1 MLASIGLIALAM
13 LIAPPLA
20 CRMDQRAGWLLA
32 LAPLAA
38 FVHFLT
44 QMPVVASGGVITSS
58 LAWVPALGVELS
70 FRLDGLSL
78 LFALLI
84 TGIGTLIVLYA
95 GAYLSEHRHLGRF
108 YAYLLAFMAAMLGL
122 VLADDLIAMFVF
134 WELTS
139 VTSFLLIAF
148 QHDKAESRRAALQAL
163 LITGGG
169 GLALLAGLILL
180 GNVGGSWQFSGLSG
194 EAIADHALYPAIL
207 VLVLIG
213 AFTKSAQLPFH
224 LWLPNAMA
232 APTPVSAY
240 LHSATMV
247 KAGVYLLARLNPA
260 LGGSTS
266 WSTILITI
274 GAATALVGAVL
285 AIRQTDLKRV
295 LAYTTV
301 TVLGQLTML
310 LGTNT
315 HYGLQAFAIYLVA
328 HAFYKAALF
337 MAVGAVDHA
346 TGTRQISL
354 LGGLMRHMPLT
365 GFAVALAAF
374 SNAGLPPF
382 FGFIAKE
389 FKYAGLIELGL
400 AGWIT
405 TAVMILTN
413 ALLLTAAGVV
423 FVRTFLGKE
432 GRYPHAP
439 HEASLPMWIGPMLLA
454 IGGFI
459 FGAFNNL
466 AEVWLIDAAVQAVSR
481 TVVPVNLYLWGGFT
495 PALLASL
502 LTVALGV
509 FFYLQRTRLR
519 RRLSLWRVL
528 WRVSG
533 DMIWDRLLKRI
544 FAFASRVADRFQ
556 HGSLRQH
563 ISWLVL
569 AIVVCALIGMAAS
582 TADDLVW
589 PEVTSPVNIAAL
601 LGCVLAVAGAA
612 AAATMPGRV
621 ALVATLGASGLG
633 MAMIFLAA
641 RAPDVAITQLMVE
654 TLTVIFLALVL
665 RKLPPTQLVGSRK
678 PAARRFHA
686 LVAIVLGGVVTA
698 MMLMTVSQPL
708 PGDIARWYLDN
719 SLPGGNGANVVN
731 VILVD
736 FRALDTLGEIL
747 VVGLAGLAA
756 AGLLAERARSGGR
769 PDSGGFDPA
778 DGARRPVRAGST
790 PDRPEFAERPAAP
803 TSRGSADFASVLL
816 RQAILPLSGLLA
828 LVSLMLLWRG
838 HNLPGG
844 GFIGGLVAAS
854 ATVLLALAFGVARAR
869 SVLRVSPVVMLAAGL
884 ALAAGAGVI
893 GLVQGEAFLTGNWIF
908 PGGLPLG
915 TPLLFDVGVFL
926 TVLGAVLHMLL
937 PLIGQED

>member
-1 MLASIGLIALAM
+1 MLASIGLIAFAM
-13 LIAPPLA
+13 LAAVPLVG
-20 CRMDQRAGWLLA
+20 RLGERAGWVLA

-38 FVHFLT
+38 FVHFLAH
-44 QMPVVASGGVITSS
+44 MPTVAGGGVVTSS
-58 LAWVPALGVELS
+58 LAWVPALGVELA

-95 GAYLSEHRHLGRF
+95 GAYLSDHHHLGRF
-108 YAYLLAFMAAMLGL
+108 HAYLLGFMAAMLGL

-139 VTSFLLIAF
+139 VCSFLLIAF

-180 GNVGGSWQFSGLSG
+180 GSVGGSWQFSGLSG
-194 EAIADHALYPAIL
+194 EAIAEHALYPAIL
-207 VLVLIG
+207 ALVLIG

-266 WSTILITI
+266 WGTILITV

-301 TVLGQLTML
+301 TVLGQLVML

-337 MAVGAVDHA
+337 MAVGAIDHA
-346 TGTRQISL
+346 TGTRQIAL
-354 LGGLMRHMPLT
+354 LGGLIRHMPLT

-389 FKYAGLIELGL
+389 FKYAGLIELGV
-400 AGWIT
+400 AGWVT

-413 ALLLTAAGVV
+413 ALLLTAAGLV
-423 FVRTFLGKE
+423 FVRAFLGRE
-432 GRYPHAP
+432 GRYPQPP
-439 HEASLPMWIGPMLLA
+439 HEVSLPMWLGPMLLA
-454 IGGFI
+454 IGGFV

-481 TVVPVNLYLWGGFT
+481 ATVPVNLYLWGGVT

-533 DMIWDRLLKRI
+533 DRIWDRLLKRVFV
-544 FAFASRVADRFQ
+544 FAGGVAERFQ

-563 ISWLVL
+563 ISALVL
-569 AIVVCALIGMAAS
+569 AIAGCALIGLFAS
-582 TADDLVW
+582 SGDGLAW
-589 PEVTSPVNIAAL
+589 PQATSPINLAAL

-612 AAATMPGRV
+612 AAAVSPGRV

-633 MAMIFLAA
+633 MAMFFLAA

-665 RKLPPTQLVGSRK
+665 RRLPPTRLVGSRK
-678 PAARRFHA
+678 PAAKRFHA
-686 LVAIVLGGVVTA
+686 VVAIVIGAVVAA
-698 MMLMTVSQPL
+698 MMLTTVSQPL

-719 SLPGGNGANVVN
+719 SLPGGHGANVVN

-756 AGLLAERARSGGR
+756 AGLLAGG
-769 PDSGGFDPA
+769 GGQQPGTPTR
-778 DGARRPVRAGST
+778 GATA
-790 PDRPEFAERPAAP
+790 
-803 TSRGSADFASVLL
+803 GSADFGSVLL
-816 RQAILPLSGLLA
+816 RQGILPLSALLA
-828 LVSLMLLWRG
+828 LAALMLLWRG

-854 ATVLLALAFGVARAR
+854 AAVLVALAFGTTRARAL
-869 SVLRVSPVVMLAAGL
+869 LRVPPLAMLAGGLGVAACAGLVGLFHGGPFLAGHWIFPAGL
-884 ALAAGAGVI
+884 A
-893 GLVQGEAFLTGNWIF
+893 
-908 PGGLPLG
+908 LG
-915 TPLLFDVGVFL
+915 TPLLFDLGVFL
-926 TVLGAVLHMLL
+926 TVLGAVLHVLL
-937 PLIGQED
+937 GVLERED

>member
-38 FVHFLT
+38 FIHFLT
-44 QMPVVASGGVITSS
+44 QMPVVASGGVIMSS

-169 GLALLAGLILL
+169 LALLAGLILL
-180 GNVGGSWQFSGLSG
+180 GNVGGSWQFSGLSPQV
-194 EAIADHALYPAIL
+194 IADHALYPAIL
-207 VLVLIG
+207 TLVLIG
-213 AFTKSAQLPFH
+213 AFTKSAQVPFH

-266 WSTILITI
+266 WSTILITV

-301 TVLGQLTML
+301 VVLGQLTML

-365 GFAVALAAF
+365 GVAVALAAF

-481 TVVPVNLYLWGGFT
+481 TVVPVDLYLWGGFT

-502 LTVALGV
+502 LTVTLGV

-519 RRLSLWRVL
+519 RRLSL

-569 AIVVCALIGMAAS
+569 AIAVCALIGMAAS

-589 PEVTSPVNIAAL
+589 PEQTSPVNIAAL

-665 RKLPPTQLVGSRK
+665 RKLPPTRLVGSRK

-686 LVAIVLGGVVTA
+686 IVAVVLGGVVSA

-708 PGDIARWYLDN
+708 PGDIAQWYLAN
-719 SLPGGNGANVVN
+719 SLPGGKGANVVN

-756 AGLLAERARSGGR
+756 AGLLAGTTRSGARQARRATDNG
-769 PDSGGFDPA
+769 A
-778 DGARRPVRAGST
+778 GARRIEQAGST
-790 PDRPEFAERPAAP
+790 AERSDRAEGPADSA
-803 TSRGSADFASVLL
+803 SQGSADFGSVLL
-816 RQAILPLSGLLA
+816 RQGILPLSALLA
-828 LVSLMLLWRG
+828 LISLVLLWRG

-854 ATVLLALAFGVARAR
+854 AAVLLALAFGVGRARA
-869 SVLRVSPVVMLAAGL
+869 VLRVTPVALLAVGL
-884 ALAAGAGVI
+884 AVAAGAGVI
-893 GLVQGEAFLTGNWIF
+893 GLVHGEAFLTGNWIF
-908 PGGLPLG
+908 PAGLPLG

-926 TVLGAVLHMLL
+926 TVLGAVLHMLFRL
-937 PLIGQED
+937 LEREA

>member
-1 MLASIGLIALAM
+1 MFAGIALIAFAM
-13 LIAPPLA
+13 LIAPLLARPL
-20 CRMDQRAGWLLA
+20 DDRAGWVLA
-32 LAPLAA
+32 IAPLTA
-38 FVHFLT
+38 FGYFL
-44 QMPVVASGGVITSS
+44 S
-58 LAWVPALGVELS
+58 LVPEVALGEVVTQRFVWVAALDVELA
-70 FRLDGLSL
+70 FRVDGLSL

-84 TGIGTLIVLYA
+84 SGIGTLIVLYA
-95 GAYLSEHRHLGRF
+95 GAYLSDHHHLGRF
-108 YAYLLAFMAAMLGL
+108 YAYLLGFMAAMLGL

-139 VTSFLLIAF
+139 VTSFLLISF
-148 QHDKAESRRAALQAL
+148 QHDKADSRRSALQAL

-180 GNVGGSWQFSGLSG
+180 GSVGGSWQFSGLSA
-194 EAIADHALYPAIL
+194 EAIAQHAAYPAIL
-207 VLVLIG
+207 TLVLIG
-213 AFTKSAQLPFH
+213 AFTKSAQIPFH

-260 LGGSTS
+260 LGGSAS

-346 TGTRQISL
+346 TGTRQISN
-354 LGGLMRHMPLT
+354 LGGLLRYMPLT

-400 AGWIT
+400 AGWVT

-413 ALLLTAAGVV
+413 ALLLTAAGLV

-432 GRYPHAP
+432 GRYPRKP
-439 HEASLPMWIGPMLLA
+439 HEVSLLMWIGPMLLA
-454 IGGFI
+454 VGGFV

-466 AEVWLIDAAVQAVSR
+466 AEVWLIDAAVQAVSSSA
-481 TVVPVNLYLWGGFT
+481 VPVDLYLWGGFT
-495 PALLASL
+495 PALLASAI
-502 LTVALGV
+502 TVALGV

-533 DMIWDRLLKRI
+533 DMLWDRLLKRVFL
-544 FAFASRVADRFQ
+544 FAGGIADRFQ

-563 ISWLVL
+563 ISALVI
-569 AIVVCALIGMAAS
+569 AIAGFALIGLFAS
-582 TADDLVW
+582 TGEDLAW
-589 PEVTSPVNIAAL
+589 PDVSSPLNLAAVV
-601 LGCVLAVAGAA
+601 GCALAVAGAA
-612 AAATMPGRV
+612 AAAVMPGRV
-621 ALVATLGASGLG
+621 ALIATLGASGLG
-633 MAMIFLAA
+633 LAMFFLAS

-665 RKLPPTQLVGSRK
+665 RNLPPTRMVGSRK
-678 PAARRFHA
+678 PAAKRFHA
-686 LVAIVLGGVVTA
+686 IVALVIGAVVTA

-719 SLPGGNGANVVN
+719 SLPGGHGANVVN

-747 VVGLAGLAA
+747 VVGLAALAA
-756 AGLLAERARSGGR
+756 ANLLGSGKPGKTA
-769 PDSGGFDPA
+769 SE
-778 DGARRPVRAGST
+778 GS
-790 PDRPEFAERPAAP
+790 
-803 TSRGSADFASVLL
+803 SDFASVLL
-816 RQAILPLSGLLA
+816 RQGIRPLSALLA
-828 LVSLMLLWRG
+828 LISLMLLWRG

-844 GFIGGLVAAS
+844 GFIGGLVGATAA
-854 ATVLLALAFGVARAR
+854 VLLALAFGVNRARA
-869 SVLRVSPVVMLAAGL
+869 VLRVPPAIILALGL
-884 ALAAGAGVI
+884 ACAAGAGVI
-893 GLVQGEAFLTGNWIF
+893 GLLQGQPFLTGGWIF

-926 TVLGAVLHMLL
+926 TVVGAVLHMLFRL
-937 PLIGQED
+937 LEREA

>member
-1 MLASIGLIALAM
+1 VLASIGLIGLAALLAPAFTAR
-13 LIAPPLA
+13 LQSRAAWVLAIAPLA
-20 CRMDQRAGWLLA
+20 C
-32 LAPLAA
+32 
-38 FVHFLT
+38 FVHFLVL
-44 QMPVVASGGVITSS
+44 MGDVAGGGVLEQT
-58 LAWVPALGVELS
+58 LPWVPALGVELS

-95 GAYLSEHRHLGRF
+95 GAYLSDHHHLGRF
-108 YAYLLAFMAAMLGL
+108 HAYLLAFMAAMLGL
-122 VLADDLIAMFVF
+122 VLSDDLIAMFVF

-148 QHDKAESRRAALQAL
+148 QHDKGESRRAALQAL

-169 GLALLAGLILL
+169 GLALLAGLVLL
-180 GNVGGSWQFSGLSG
+180 GIAGGSWQFSGLSG
-194 EAIADHALYPAIL
+194 EAIAGHALYPAIL
-207 VLVLIG
+207 ALVLLG

-232 APTPVSAY
+232 APTPVSAF

-247 KAGVYLLARLNPA
+247 KAGVYLLARLNPT
-260 LGGSTS
+260 LGDSIA
-266 WSTILITI
+266 WSTILITV

-346 TGTRQISL
+346 TGTRQIAR
-354 LGGLMRHMPLT
+354 LGGLMRYMPLT

-432 GRYPHAP
+432 GNYPHTP
-439 HEASLPMWIGPMLLA
+439 HEASLPMWLGPMLLA
-454 IGGFI
+454 VGGFV

-466 AEVWLIDAAVQAVSR
+466 AEVWLIDAAVQAVSSAA
-481 TVVPVNLYLWGGFT
+481 VPVKLYLWGGVT

-502 LTVALGV
+502 VTVALGV

-533 DMIWDRLLKRI
+533 DMVWDRLLKRV
-544 FAFASRVADRFQ
+544 FVFASGVADRFQ

-563 ISWLVL
+563 VAVLVV
-569 AIVVCALIGMAAS
+569 ATTGFALIGLSAS
-582 TADDLVW
+582 TDGLFAW
-589 PEVTSPVNIAAL
+589 PQATSPINPAAL
-601 LGCVLAVAGAA
+601 VGCVLAVAGAGA
-612 AAATMPGRV
+612 AAVMSGRV

-633 MAMIFLAA
+633 MAMFFLAA

-654 TLTVIFLALVL
+654 TLTVIFLAFVL
-665 RKLPPTQLVGSRK
+665 RRLPPTRLVGSRK
-678 PAARRFHA
+678 PAAKRFHA
-686 LVAIVLGGVVTA
+686 VIAIVFGSVVTA
-698 MMLMTVSQPL
+698 MMLMTMSQPL
-708 PGDIARWYLDN
+708 PGDIAQWYLAN
-719 SLPGGNGANVVN
+719 SLPAGQGANVVN

-747 VVGLAGLAA
+747 VVGLAALAA
-756 AGLLAERARSGGR
+756 ASLLGAGKPGA
-769 PDSGGFDPA
+769 
-778 DGARRPVRAGST
+778 GAR
-790 PDRPEFAERPAAP
+790 E
-803 TSRGSADFASVLL
+803 GSAEFGSVLL
-816 RQAILPLSGLLA
+816 RQGILPLSAVLA

-844 GFIGGLVAAS
+844 GFIGGLVAAG
-854 ATVLLALAFGVARAR
+854 AVVMLALAFGVDRARAL
-869 SVLRVSPVVMLAAGL
+869 LRVAPVALLAGGL
-884 ALAAGAGVI
+884 AVAAGAGVI
-893 GLVQGEAFLTGNWIF
+893 ALTQGQPFLTGNWVF

-915 TPLLFDVGVFL
+915 TPLLFDVGVYL

-937 PLIGQED
+937 RLLEREA

>member
-13 LIAPPLA
+13 LIAPPLV

-180 GNVGGSWQFSGLSG
+180 GNVGGSWQFSGLSPQV
-194 EAIADHALYPAIL
+194 IADHALYPAIL
-207 VLVLIG
+207 TLVLIG
-213 AFTKSAQLPFH
+213 AFTKSAQVPFH

-266 WSTILITI
+266 WSTILITV

-301 TVLGQLTML
+301 VVLGQLTML

-413 ALLLTAAGVV
+413 ALLLAAAGLV

-432 GRYPHAP
+432 GRYPRAP
-439 HEASLPMWIGPMLLA
+439 HEVGIAMWIGPMLLA
-454 IGGFI
+454 VGGFV

-466 AEVWLIDAAVQAVSR
+466 AELWLIDAAVQAVSGA
-481 TVVPVNLYLWGGFT
+481 TVPVNLYLWGGFT

-533 DMIWDRLLKRI
+533 DMIWDRLLKRV
-544 FAFASRVADRFQ
+544 FAFATRIADRFQ

-569 AIVVCALIGMAAS
+569 AIAGFALIGVVAS
-582 TADDLVW
+582 TGDELVW
-589 PEVTSPVNIAAL
+589 PDVTSPVNVAAL
-601 LGCVLAVAGAA
+601 LGCLLAVAGATGA
-612 AAATMPGRV
+612 AVMPGRV

-633 MAMIFLAA
+633 LAMVFLAS

-665 RKLPPTQLVGSRK
+665 RRLPPTKLVGSRK
-678 PAARRFHA
+678 PAAKRFHA
-686 LVAIVLGGVVTA
+686 VIAIIIGTVVSA

-708 PGDIARWYLDN
+708 PGDIAQWYLDN
-719 SLPGGNGANVVN
+719 SLPGGKGANVVN

-756 AGLLAERARSGGR
+756 ATLL
-769 PDSGGFDPA
+769 
-778 DGARRPVRAGST
+778 GAGKPGKGASEGS
-790 PDRPEFAERPAAP
+790 
-803 TSRGSADFASVLL
+803 SDFGSVLL
-816 RQAILPLSGLLA
+816 RQGILPLSALLA
-828 LVSLMLLWRG
+828 LISLVLLWRG

-844 GFIGGLVAAS
+844 GFIGGLVAAC
-854 ATVLLALAFGVARAR
+854 AAVLLALAFGVNRARA
-869 SVLRVSPVVMLAAGL
+869 VLRVPPVAMLAIGL

-893 GLVQGEAFLTGNWIF
+893 GLLQGQPFLTGNWIF
-908 PGGLPLG
+908 PAGLPLG

-937 PLIGQED
+937 RLLEREA

>member
-1 MLASIGLIALAM
+1 MLASIGLIVLAM
-13 LIAPPLA
+13 SIAGPLA
-20 CRMDQRAGWLLA
+20 GRVGQRAGWLLA

-38 FVHFLT
+38 FIHFLL
-44 QMPVVASGGVITSS
+44 QMPLVAGGGVVVQT
-58 LAWVPALGVELS
+58 LAWVPALEVGLTL
-70 FRLDGLSL
+70 RLDGLSL

-95 GAYLSEHRHLGRF
+95 GAYLSGHHHLGRF
-108 YAYLLAFMAAMLGL
+108 HAYLLGFMAAMLGL
-122 VLADDLIAMFVF
+122 VLANDMIAMFVF

-139 VTSFLLIAF
+139 VSSFLLIAF
-148 QHDKAESRRAALQAL
+148 QHDKPESRRAALQAL

-180 GNVGGSWQFSGLSG
+180 GSVGGSWQFSGLSAP
-194 EAIADHALYPAIL
+194 AIAEHALYPAIL
-207 VLVLIG
+207 ALVLAG

-260 LGGSTS
+260 LGESIA
-266 WSTILITI
+266 WSTILITV

-346 TGTRQISL
+346 TGTRQIAL
-354 LGGLMRHMPLT
+354 LGGLIRHMPLT

-413 ALLLTAAGVV
+413 ALLLAAAGLV
-423 FVRTFLGKE
+423 FVRAFLGRE
-432 GRYPHAP
+432 GRYPHRP
-439 HEASLPMWIGPMLLA
+439 HEVSLPMWIGPMLLA
-454 IGGFI
+454 IGGFV

-481 TVVPVNLYLWGGFT
+481 TAVPVHLYLWGGVT
-495 PALLASL
+495 PALVASL

-509 FFYLQRTRLR
+509 LFYLQRTRLR

-544 FAFASRVADRFQ
+544 FAFATRVADRFQ

-569 AIVVCALIGMAAS
+569 AIAGFALIGIVAS
-582 TADDLVW
+582 TSDDLVW
-589 PEVTSPVNIAAL
+589 PEVTSPVNLAAV
-601 LGCVLAVAGAA
+601 LGCLLAVAGAA

-665 RKLPPTQLVGSRK
+665 RRLPPTRLVGSRK

-719 SLPGGNGANVVN
+719 SLPGGKGANVVN

-756 AGLLAERARSGGR
+756 ATLLGGDEAGRRAR
-769 PDSGGFDPA
+769 A
-778 DGARRPVRAGST
+778 GARA
-790 PDRPEFAERPAAP
+790 
-803 TSRGSADFASVLL
+803 GSADFGSVLL

-828 LVSLMLLWRG
+828 VVSLVLLWRG

-854 ATVLLALAFGVARAR
+854 ATVLLALAFGVERARA
-869 SVLRVSPVVMLAAGL
+869 VLRVSPVVMLAAGL
-884 ALAAGAGVI
+884 ALAAGAGVV
-893 GLVQGEAFLTGNWIF
+893 GLVQGEAFLTGNWVF
-908 PGGLPLG
+908 PGGLALG

-937 PLIGQED
+937 RLIEREA

>member
-1 MLASIGLIALAM
+1 MLASIGLIAIAM
-13 LIAPPLA
+13 LAAVPLA
-20 CRMDQRAGWLLA
+20 GRLGQRAGWLLA

-38 FVHFLT
+38 FIHFLT
-44 QMPVVASGGVITSS
+44 QMPTVAGGAVVTST
-58 LAWVPALGVELS
+58 LAWVPALGVELA

-95 GAYLSEHRHLGRF
+95 GAYLSEHHHLGRF
-108 YAYLLAFMAAMLGL
+108 HAYLLGFMAAMLGL

-148 QHDKAESRRAALQAL
+148 QHDKPESRRAALQAL

-180 GNVGGSWQFSGLSG
+180 GSVGGSWQFSGLSG
-194 EAIADHALYPAIL
+194 EAIAEHALYPAIL

-260 LGGSTS
+260 LGGSAS
-266 WSTILITI
+266 WSTILIII

-337 MAVGAVDHA
+337 MAVGSIDHA
-346 TGTRQISL
+346 TGTRQIAL
-354 LGGLMRHMPLT
+354 LGGLIRHMPLT

-405 TAVMILTN
+405 TVVMILTN
-413 ALLLTAAGVV
+413 ALLLTAAGLV
-423 FVRTFLGKE
+423 FVRAFLGRE

-439 HEASLPMWIGPMLLA
+439 HEVGVPMWIGPMLLA
-454 IGGFI
+454 IGGFV

-481 TVVPVNLYLWGGFT
+481 ATVPVSLYLWGGFT
-495 PALLASL
+495 PALVASL

-533 DMIWDRLLKRI
+533 DRIWDRLLKRV
-544 FAFASRVADRFQ
+544 FAFATRVADRFQ

-563 ISWLVL
+563 ISALVL
-569 AIVVCALIGMAAS
+569 AIAGFALIGLFAS
-582 TADDLVW
+582 TGEDFAW
-589 PEVTSPVNIAAL
+589 PEVTSPINLAAL
-601 LGCVLAVAGAA
+601 LGCVLAVAVAGAA
-612 AAATMPGRV
+612 AAAVTPGRV

-633 MAMIFLAA
+633 MAMFFLAA

-665 RKLPPTQLVGSRK
+665 RRLPPTRLVGSRK
-678 PAARRFHA
+678 PAAKRFHA
-686 LVAIVLGGVVTA
+686 VVAAVIGAVVAA

-719 SLPGGNGANVVN
+719 SLPGGQGANVVN

-756 AGLLAERARSGGR
+756 AGLLAGGR
-769 PDSGGFDPA
+769 RED
-778 DGARRPVRAGST
+778 
-790 PDRPEFAERPAAP
+790 EAAP
-803 TSRGSADFASVLL
+803 GAGATEGSADFGSVLL
-816 RQAILPLSGLLA
+816 RQGILPLSALLA
-828 LVSLMLLWRG
+828 LVALMLLWRG

-844 GFIGGLVAAS
+844 GFIGGLVAAC
-854 ATVLLALAFGVARAR
+854 AAVLVALAFGTTRARAL
-869 SVLRVSPVVMLAAGL
+869 LRVPPLAMLAGGLGIAAVAGL
-884 ALAAGAGVI
+884 V
-893 GLVQGEAFLTGNWIF
+893 GLLHGEPFLTGNWIF
-908 PGGLPLG
+908 PAGLPLG

-937 PLIGQED
+937 GLLEREA

>member
-1 MLASIGLIALAM
+1 M
-13 LIAPPLA
+13 
-20 CRMDQRAGWLLA
+20 
-32 LAPLAA
+32 
-38 FVHFLT
+38 
-44 QMPVVASGGVITSS
+44 
-58 LAWVPALGVELS
+58 
-70 FRLDGLSL
+70 
-78 LFALLI
+78 
-84 TGIGTLIVLYA
+84 LYA

-180 GNVGGSWQFSGLSG
+180 GNVGGSWQFSGLSPQV
-194 EAIADHALYPAIL
+194 IADHALYPAIL
-207 VLVLIG
+207 TLVLIG
-213 AFTKSAQLPFH
+213 AFTKSAQVPFH

-413 ALLLTAAGVV
+413 ALLLAAAGLV

-439 HEASLPMWIGPMLLA
+439 HEVSLPMWIGPMLLA
-454 IGGFI
+454 IGGFV

-481 TVVPVNLYLWGGFT
+481 TVVPVDLYLWGGFT

-502 LTVALGV
+502 LTVTLGV

-533 DMIWDRLLKRI
+533 DMIWDRLLKRV
-544 FAFASRVADRFQ
+544 FAFATRVADRFQ

-563 ISWLVL
+563 ISALVL
-569 AIVVCALIGMAAS
+569 AIAAFALIGMVAS
-582 TADDLVW
+582 TGDDLVW
-589 PEVTSPVNIAAL
+589 PEVSSPVNIAAL

-665 RKLPPTQLVGSRK
+665 RKLPPTRLVGSRK

-686 LVAIVLGGVVTA
+686 IVAVVLGGVVSA

-708 PGDIARWYLDN
+708 PGDIAQWYLAN
-719 SLPGGNGANVVN
+719 SLPGGKGANVVN

-756 AGLLAERARSGGR
+756 AGLLAGTTRSGARQARRATDNG
-769 PDSGGFDPA
+769 A
-778 DGARRPVRAGST
+778 GARRIEQAGST
-790 PDRPEFAERPAAP
+790 AERSDRAEGPADSA
-803 TSRGSADFASVLL
+803 SQGSADFGSVLL
-816 RQAILPLSGLLA
+816 RQGILPLSALLA
-828 LVSLMLLWRG
+828 LISLVLLWRG

-854 ATVLLALAFGVARAR
+854 AAVLLALAFGVARAR
-869 SVLRVSPVVMLAAGL
+869 AVLRVTPVALLAVGL
-884 ALAAGAGVI
+884 AVAAGAGVI
-893 GLVQGEAFLTGNWIF
+893 GLVHGEAFLTGNWIF
-908 PGGLPLG
+908 PAGLPLG

-926 TVLGAVLHMLL
+926 TVLGAVLHMLFRL
-937 PLIGQED
+937 LEREA

>member
-20 CRMDQRAGWLLA
+20 RRMDQRAGWVLA

-38 FVHFLT
+38 FIHFLT
-44 QMPVVASGGVITSS
+44 QMPVVAGGGVITST
-58 LAWVPALGVELS
+58 LAWVPALGVELA

-84 TGIGTLIVLYA
+84 TGIGTLIVLYS
-95 GAYLSEHRHLGRF
+95 GAYLSDHHHLGRF
-108 YAYLLAFMAAMLGL
+108 HAYLLGFMAAMLGL
-122 VLADDLIAMFVF
+122 VLADDMIAMFVF

-148 QHDKAESRRAALQAL
+148 LHDKPESRRSALQAL

-180 GNVGGSWQFSGLSG
+180 GNVGGSWQFSGLSAQ
-194 EAIADHALYPAIL
+194 AIADHALYPAIL
-207 VLVLIG
+207 ALVLIG

-346 TGTRQISL
+346 TGTRQISQ

-665 RKLPPTQLVGSRK
+665 RKLPPTRLVGSRK

-756 AGLLAERARSGGR
+756 AGLLAGSARSGGR
-769 PDSGGFDPA
+769 QGSGGFDPE
-778 DGARRPVRAGST
+778 DSPRRPARAGSR
-790 PDRPEFAERPAAP
+790 PDRPEAFDGPAAP
-803 TSRGSADFASVLL
+803 AAQGSADFASVLL

-893 GLVQGEAFLTGNWIF
+893 GLVQGEPFLTGNWIF

>member
-1 MLASIGLIALAM
+1 MLASIGLIVLAT

-20 CRMDQRAGWLLA
+20 VRLDQRAGWLLA

-38 FVHFLT
+38 FIHFVT
-44 QMPVVASGGVITSS
+44 QMPVVAGGGVITQT
-58 LAWVPALGVELS
+58 LAWVPALDIELA

-84 TGIGTLIVLYA
+84 TGIGALIVLYA

-122 VLADDLIAMFVF
+122 VLADDMIAMFVF

-148 QHDKAESRRAALQAL
+148 LHDKPESRRSALQAL

-180 GNVGGSWQFSGLSG
+180 GSVGGSWQFSGLSAQ
-194 EAIADHALYPAIL
+194 AIADHALYPAIL
-207 VLVLIG
+207 TLVLIG

-247 KAGVYLLARLNPA
+247 KAGVYLLARLNPT
-260 LGGSTS
+260 LGGSAS
-266 WSTILITI
+266 WSTILITV

-337 MAVGAVDHA
+337 MAVGSIDHA
-346 TGTRQISL
+346 TGTRQISN
-354 LGGLMRHMPLT
+354 LGGLIRYMPLT

-389 FKYAGLIELGL
+389 FKYAGLIALGL

-413 ALLLTAAGVV
+413 ALLLTAAGLV
-423 FVRTFLGKE
+423 FVRSFLGKE
-432 GRYPHAP
+432 GRYPHKP
-439 HEASLPMWIGPMLLA
+439 HEVSIPMWIGPMLLA
-454 IGGFI
+454 LGGFI

-466 AEVWLIDAAVQAVSR
+466 AEVWLIDAAVQAVSGAA
-481 TVVPVNLYLWGGFT
+481 VPVNLYLWGGFT

-533 DMIWDRLLKRI
+533 DMIWDRLLKRV
-544 FAFASRVADRFQ
+544 FAFAVQVADRFQ

-569 AIVVCALIGMAAS
+569 AIAGFALIGVVAS
-582 TADDLVW
+582 TGDELVW
-589 PEVTSPVNIAAL
+589 PEVASPVNVAAL
-601 LGCVLAVAGAA
+601 LGCLLAVAGAMGA
-612 AAATMPGRV
+612 AVMPGRV

-633 MAMIFLAA
+633 LAMVFLAS

-665 RKLPPTQLVGSRK
+665 RRLPPTKLVGSRK

-686 LVAIVLGGVVTA
+686 VIAIMIGAVVSA

-708 PGDIARWYLDN
+708 PGDIAQWYLDN
-719 SLPGGNGANVVN
+719 SLPGGKGANVVN

-756 AGLLAERARSGGR
+756 ATLL
-769 PDSGGFDPA
+769 
-778 DGARRPVRAGST
+778 GAGKPGKGASEGS
-790 PDRPEFAERPAAP
+790 
-803 TSRGSADFASVLL
+803 SDFGSVLL
-816 RQAILPLSGLLA
+816 RQGILPLSALLA
-828 LVSLMLLWRG
+828 LISLVLLWRG

-854 ATVLLALAFGVARAR
+854 AAVLLALAFGVNRARA
-869 SVLRVSPVVMLAAGL
+869 VLRLPPVAMLALGL

-893 GLVQGEAFLTGNWIF
+893 GLLQGQPFLTGNWIF
-908 PGGLPLG
+908 PAGLPLG
-915 TPLLFDVGVFL
+915 TPLLFDIGVFL
-926 TVLGAVLHMLL
+926 TVLGAVLHMLFRL
-937 PLIGQED
+937 LEREA